1 MGNESFVRW
10 LKHAKPYFGVLFLQL
25 SYAAS
30 SLISKSALNQGM
42 NHYIFVVY
50 RNIIAAVF
58 FAPFAMLFERKI
70 RPRMTITIF
79 LKIMLLALLE
89 PVIDQNLYYAG
100 MKYTTATFA
109 TAMCNV
115 LPAITFLLAWILRL
129 EKVNIRSLHSQG
141 KIVGTTLTI
150 GGAMIMTLVRGH
162 IIGLPWTSKH
172 VPQTQSIGPAT
183 EHDHV
188 KGAVMIAAGCFC
200 WSCFYILQAITLKS
214 YPAGLSLT
222 CLICMAGALQSTVLT
237 LVVERGNY
245 GIWALHWDTTFL
257 AYVYNGIIRSGVV
270 YYISGVIMNEKGPF
284 FVTAF
289 NPLSMIM
296 VAIVGSF
303 MLAEQLDFGKIF
315 GAVVIIVGLYLVI
328 WGKSK
333 DISSSKSSEDDDNN
347 ALSNNKESIL
357 TKQSA
362 EQKIDD
368 TIKIRTVDDTV

>member
-10 LKHAKPYFGVLFLQL
+10 LKDAKPYFGVLFLQL

-50 RNIIAAVF
+50 RNIIAAVV

-70 RPRMTITIF
+70 RPRMTINIF

-129 EKVNIRSLHSQG
+129 ENVRIRSLHSQG
-141 KIVGTTLTI
+141 KIVGTILTI

-162 IIGLPWTSKH
+162 VIGLPWTTKH
-172 VPQTQSIGPAT
+172 APQTQSTGAAT
-183 EHDHV
+183 EHDHL

-237 LVVERGNY
+237 LVVERDNY
-245 GIWALHWDTTFL
+245 AIWALHWDTTFL

-270 YYISGVIMNEKGPF
+270 YYISGIIMSEKGPF

-303 MLAEQLDFGKIF
+303 MLAEQLDFGKVF

-333 DISSSKSSEDDDNN
+333 DVPSSKSSENDNI

-357 TKQSA
+357 AKPST
-362 EQKIDD
+362 EERTDD
-368 TIKIRTVDDTV
+368 TIKIRTLDDAV